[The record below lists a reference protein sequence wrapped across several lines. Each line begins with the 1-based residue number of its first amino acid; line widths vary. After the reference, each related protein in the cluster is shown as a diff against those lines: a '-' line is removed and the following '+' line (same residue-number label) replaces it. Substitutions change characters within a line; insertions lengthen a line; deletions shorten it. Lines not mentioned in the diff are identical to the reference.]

1 MLAALG
7 PICCDLLFSL
17 IQLSLHHTEIV
28 PEYWGDGPPLD
39 GGDGSDEETI
49 QLALMQPTR
58 MIRPGRAGGTTSA
71 YCPPESFDSDEGSP
85 ISPSMDCWSLGVILY
100 IMLVGLHPFDI
111 NSNLTDE
118 EIEVHIKEQR
128 TPPLHGSP
136 HTAHLSPSA
145 IDLLSKLMSDDP
157 RKRLSAPRPPKQASG
172 RT

>member
-1 MLAALG
+1 
-7 PICCDLLFSL
+7 
-17 IQLSLHHTEIV
+17 
-28 PEYWGDGPPLD
+28 
-39 GGDGSDEETI
+39 
-49 QLALMQPTR
+49 
-58 MIRPGRAGGTTSA
+58 
-71 YCPPESFDSDEGSP
+71 
-85 ISPSMDCWSLGVILY
+85 MDCWSLGVILY

-157 RKRLSAPRPPKQASG
+157 RKRLSAHEMLDHPWVKGETARRDVIEGLDEKLSKLRRFQSKVEAKVFHKIVETNVLTNVCVVRGVFDHHIFEG
-172 RT
+172 RRKHEREQFHVVRGDELRSRRVDS